1 MAWRVNWTE
10 PAWENVEAAARY
22 IAYDSPRYAAALI
35 RDARDAARSLTQFP
49 HRGRVVP
56 EEGDPAI
63 RELFVF
69 HQRYRMLYEIVEEA
83 GEVRILAFIHGAR
96 DLETALDEQR

>member
-1 MAWRVNWTE
+1 
-10 PAWENVEAAARY
+10 
-22 IAYDSPRYAAALI
+22 
-35 RDARDAARSLTQFP
+35 
-49 HRGRVVP
+49 VP
-56 EEGDPAI
+56 EEGDPAV

-96 DLETALDEQR
+96 DLATALDEQQ